1 MSYYAISQVKDANK
15 SGVEI
20 CGISVPSSGLIC
32 KRTTAKAVWGNSFPP
47 KLLI

>member
-20 CGISVPSSGLIC
+20 CGILVLSSGQVC
-32 KRTTAKAVWGNSFPP
+32 NRTTSTKAA
-47 KLLI
+47 

>member
-20 CGISVPSSGLIC
+20 CGILVPSSGQVC
-32 KRTTAKAVWGNSFPP
+32 KRTVSTNAAWGNS
-47 KLLI
+47 